1 MFFLIPVA
9 LFALCLVHGIVRAV
23 QDVRWERRVYW
34 DDWTDKARAAF
45 QRMALEDL
53 ESMIGLSP
61 FRHHWNDR
69 PVTTAAADNRQG
81 ISLFSLV
88 VPPPEWVDSRGNPQP
103 FKSIVPDHLRG
114 SMELI
119 LDRPPR
125 EEVDWV
131 VTRAAFKITKHD
143 PEPRAFLLK
152 DIVT

>member
-1 MFFLIPVA
+1 MYFLIPVA

-23 QDVRWERRVYW
+23 QDVRRDRLAIFWDVWHLRV
-34 DDWTDKARAAF
+34 RE
-45 QRMALEDL
+45 ALEQIEKEVL
-53 ESMIGLSP
+53 AEFPSP
-61 FRHHWNDR
+61 FRHGF
-69 PVTTAAADNRQG
+69 VADNRQG
-81 ISLFSLV
+81 IPLATS
-88 VPPPEWVDSRGNPQP
+88 PGEWIDSRGNPQP
-103 FKSIVPDHLRG
+103 FKSVVPEHLRG